1 MFSSSE
7 KGDNQ
12 EAVIIFQNGAPSRE
26 MLYTEFEAILDGY
39 VPLPE
44 LVGQRVKSV
53 YLIINPQLKI
63 TSCVFFYLD
72 FDNEGFV
79 ARNWNVPLRQLEF
92 SGSKGPDLGVGAIR
106 LVCRSK
112 CPIEWHQQNLW
123 DPVLPPKGNS
133 FAQLVDRV
141 EYNNLGLTYYEL
153 ETPEEGELPVLTAQP
168 TQVTTEPSPE
178 TMAKLA
184 ETIRKELESGYDDR
198 LKAELKAEELKR
210 ATLKSRY
217 EDKLKALK
225 HDHQDRVKHFTE
237 QQDEFSLEVSGLQ
250 EKNAHLDEQL
260 NKQVQKIAYLK
271 EQFEK
276 QLLAAEQTEDKQ
288 LEALREHYEAEFAA
302 RMESESSELKE
313 MLHMR
318 EVELHY
324 RNEQETS
331 LRDQV
336 AKLRRE
342 REDLLSYAGD
352 HLLERVAK
360 SGVSFVAFFS
370 GAGHL
375 TIPVADMGRYL
386 DDPVAYAAE
395 KCDVDIQTY
404 QQWLEHHQ
412 LPICQGV
419 LDNGDICGEPVERE
433 DDPTDF
439 INGESNRC
447 EIHQHQ
453 YHRVQGVEP
462 SGGEDHRSKPDE

>member
-44 LVGQRVKSV
+44 LVGERVQSV
-53 YLIINPQLKI
+53 YLIINPQLII

-72 FDNEGFV
+72 FDSEGFV

-92 SGSKGPDLGVGAIR
+92 SGSKGPDLGAGAVR

-112 CPIEWHQQNLW
+112 CPIEWHQQSLW

-133 FAQLVDRV
+133 FAQLVDCV
-141 EYNNLGLTYYEL
+141 ERNNLGLTYYEL
-153 ETPEEGELPVLTAQP
+153 DTPNEEELPVLTAQP
-168 TQVTTEPSPE
+168 AVTAEPSPE
-178 TMAKLA
+178 AMAQLA
-184 ETIRKELESGYDDR
+184 ETVRKELEGGYEDR
-198 LKAELKAEELKR
+198 IKAELKAEELKR

-217 EDKLKALK
+217 EDQLKALK
-225 HDHQDRVKHFTE
+225 HDHQERVKHFTE
-237 QQDEFSLEVSGLQ
+237 QQDESALEASGLQ
-250 EKNAHLDEQL
+250 EKNEHLEQQL

-288 LEALREHYEAEFAA
+288 LEALREHYEAEFSA
-302 RMESESSELKE
+302 RMENETSELKE

-324 RNEQETS
+324 RNEQEAS

-342 REDLLSYAGD
+342 RDDLLSYAGD

-375 TIPVADMGRYL
+375 TIPAADMARYL

-404 QQWLEHHQ
+404 QQWLEHYQ
-412 LPICQGV
+412 LPICQCV
-419 LDNGDICGEPVERE
+419 LDNGDICGEPIERVE
-433 DDPTDF
+433 DPADF

-447 EIHQHQ
+447 SEHQHQ
-453 YHRVQGVEP
+453 YNRSQDIESASENTL
-462 SGGEDHRSKPDE
+462 SGTGD